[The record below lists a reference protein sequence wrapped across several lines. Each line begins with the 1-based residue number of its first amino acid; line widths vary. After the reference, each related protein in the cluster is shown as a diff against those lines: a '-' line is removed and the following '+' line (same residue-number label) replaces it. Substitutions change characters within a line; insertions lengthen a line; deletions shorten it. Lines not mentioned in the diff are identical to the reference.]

1 MLKNLPVCYPDSFS
15 EYFDQGPC
23 SLCPKV
29 GIKESILPLGLM
41 MMKKHKYKGRSNVEK
56 PPREVPQL
64 RHTSRVAFQSLSF
77 FLHYVKF
84 WHHTFRWSQ
93 VSGSHLQHWER
104 RWFSSGRVDN
114 YYSLCPWMK
123 SEMGNC
129 CALWHMQVFS
139 LLLLFLSQSCI
150 KLAMGHGEVVWDY
163 LYVKKHKATE
173 FRKERLADSNLT
185 YGETA

>member
-1 MLKNLPVCYPDSFS
+1 MVRKKQTTLDWHCLQYLCFFCLKIVKFYCFFIVLKSHGCVYLVSLYQTIVFMQRTKYLVYSSRNKIPKDSISWIKFYSAELNKNVVPRNLPVCYPDSFS

-64 RHTSRVAFQSLSF
+64 RHTSRVVFQSLSF
-77 FLHYVKF
+77 FLHYAKF

-93 VSGSHLQHWER
+93 VGGSHL
-104 RWFSSGRVDN
+104 
-114 YYSLCPWMK
+114 
-123 SEMGNC
+123 
-129 CALWHMQVFS
+129 
-139 LLLLFLSQSCI
+139 
-150 KLAMGHGEVVWDY
+150 
-163 LYVKKHKATE
+163 
-173 FRKERLADSNLT
+173 
-185 YGETA
+185 